1 MRAFLASS
9 ALLLLVCAPVSAANE
24 ACDAPPALIESYARL
39 PRVSLSVKRDKK
51 LEILVVSAAP
61 SQTGAASGLKNYP
74 AFLEQDLKRRLKEI
88 EVSVVAHAEPR
99 KSIKEVS
106 ASFPKLLEEWK
117 PNLVIWQTG
126 TVEAMRGMDPDTYGE
141 LLKAGVETLL
151 KANADVILVN
161 QQYSPR
167 TDFMFDG
174 GPYTDNMRWV
184 SQTKDIPLFNRYEI
198 MKHWSETGVFDLTAL
213 RNDGTYEKLH
223 RCLGGLLSDL
233 VIRAASLPGNVER

>member
-1 MRAFLASS
+1 MKVVLATTVM
-9 ALLLLVCAPVSAANE
+9 LLLACAPLSAAGDV
-24 ACDAPPALIESYARL
+24 CDVPPGLIESYARL
-39 PRVSLSVKRDKK
+39 PRVSQSVKRDKK
-51 LEILVVSAAP
+51 LEILVMSATP
-61 SQTGAASGLKNYP
+61 SQTGSAGGLKNYP
-74 AFLEQDLKRRLKEI
+74 AFLEQSLRKALKDV
-88 EVSVVAHAEPR
+88 EVNVFAHAEPR
-99 KSIKEVS
+99 KSIKEVT
-106 ASFPKLLEEWK
+106 AAFPKLLEERK

-141 LLKAGVETLL
+141 RLKAGVEDLL

-198 MKHWSETGVFDLTAL
+198 MKNWAETGTFDLTAL

-233 VIRAASLPGNVER
+233 VIRAASLPRNVER